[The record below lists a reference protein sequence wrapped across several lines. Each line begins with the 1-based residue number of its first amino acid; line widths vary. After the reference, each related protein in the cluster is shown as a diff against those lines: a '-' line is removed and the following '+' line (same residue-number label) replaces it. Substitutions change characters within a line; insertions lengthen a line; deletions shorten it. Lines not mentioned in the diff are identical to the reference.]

1 MSNVFPINPDL
12 KQQELENLSE
22 TIVLLSG
29 CTKRLKDLDKS
40 CSTDD
45 MIKMEL
51 SVLDMIT
58 FLEMYRSEKHG

>member
-1 MSNVFPINPDL
+1 MSNVIPINSDA
-12 KQQELENLSE
+12 KQQELEKISE

-29 CTKRLKDLDKS
+29 CSKRLVDLDKS

-45 MIKMEL
+45 MANMNL
-51 SVLDMIT
+51 SVLDMIS